1 MTVRAD
7 VATLRL
13 LRYCV
18 CVTDSVLR
26 PGDPTRD
33 MLPDVLD
40 WLDAQISRARND
52 SDDPLPELNPTD
64 LIGSAAAAAILGI
77 TQRRV
82 QQIADDLGGRKV
94 NGDGPYVFSRAAV
107 IAHRDARKAEAA

>member
-1 MTVRAD
+1 MRAD

-26 PGDPTRD
+26 PGEPVRD
-33 MLPDVLD
+33 SFPDVLD
-40 WLDAQISRARND
+40 WLDAEISRGRND
-52 SDDPLPELNPTD
+52 SDDPLPELNPTE
-64 LIGSAAAAAILGI
+64 LIGSVAAAAILGI

-82 QQIADDLGGRKV
+82 QQIADDLDGRKV

-107 IAHRDARKAEAA
+107 IAYRDAKEAKAA

>member
-1 MTVRAD
+1 MTAQVRAD

-26 PGDPTRD
+26 PGELVRE
-33 MLPDVLD
+33 LFPDVLD
-40 WLDAQISRARND
+40 WLDAEISCARND
-52 SDDPLPELNPTD
+52 SDDPLPEWNLTE
-64 LIGSAAAAAILGI
+64 LIGSAEAATILGV

-82 QQIADDLGGRKV
+82 QQIASDLGG
-94 NGDGPYVFSRAAV
+94 
-107 IAHRDARKAEAA
+107 